1 MGLDARAAEVVHPS
15 QNCHSPRRVLV
26 YIPAEYLGGLGGA
39 KRQRRGSAVESVL
52 ESVQESVRR
61 MSVGEEES
69 SEDVT

>member
-1 MGLDARAAEVVHPS
+1 
-15 QNCHSPRRVLV
+15 V